1 LRIIGAWLRPR
12 FFGFRWLREEAEG
25 GSDHAG
31 DGSAAGYGYFVQ
43 AWLEDGLLAHGNER
57 HHDHQ
62 EAYGGGVGDFVAAGD
77 QGGYEAGDDG
87 SEDGAGYGQQEDV
100 GGEEAEDGG
109 YQGVAGQ
116 DGGYGSEE
124 FHCSE
129 KSG

>member
-1 LRIIGAWLRPR
+1 
-12 FFGFRWLREEAEG
+12 
-25 GSDHAG
+25 
-31 DGSAAGYGYFVQ
+31 
-43 AWLEDGLLAHGNER
+43 LAHGNER